1 MTAITNFSSPEQANG
16 AGDVYANNLTIF
28 GQEVL
33 ADYMDRNLTSALIR
47 QSTIVDSKTKQ
58 FDRIGKTTAGYH
70 AVGSELLGSSI
81 LANKIDIFVDDR
93 PIVSDVF
100 LDNAEHILNHFEER
114 AEFVAELGLS
124 ISDLVDER
132 NIQVLA
138 NASVLAAPVTSGPT
152 GGTAVVANSDTDMAV
167 LVAELFTARAA
178 FAANNVS
185 LKGLNCVVN
194 PTVFHLLAQEN
205 DVINQDLN
213 EGLNGGFNKVRE
225 VIMVAGIRVLMT
237 NHMPDGVVGAD
248 ALDGN
253 DYAGTFTNLTAV
265 IWEKNAAMQVVAK
278 PLTTETNGYD
288 VRTQGTTIVG
298 KTFQGTGILRNEAAY
313 TIYHT

>member
-16 AGDVYANNLTIF
+16 AGDVYANNLTLF

-33 ADYMDRNLTSALIR
+33 SDYMDRNLTSALIR

-58 FDRIGKTTAGYH
+58 FDRIGQTTAGYH
-70 AVGSELLGSSI
+70 AAGTEILGDTI
-81 LANKIDIFVDDR
+81 LTNKVDISVDDR
-93 PIVSDVF
+93 PIVANTFMDK
-100 LDNAEHILNHFEER
+100 AEHILSHFDER
-114 AEFVAELGLS
+114 APYAAELSRS
-124 ISDLVDER
+124 IADQIDER

-138 NASVLAAPVTSGPT
+138 NASVATAPVTGGPT

-253 DYAGTFTNLTAV
+253 LYAGTFTNLTAV
-265 IWEKNAAMQVVAK
+265 IWEKNAAMQVVAT
-278 PLTTETNGYD
+278 PISTETDGYQ
-288 VRTQGTTIVG
+288 VRVQGTVIVA
-298 KTFQGTGILRNEAAY
+298 KTFQGTGVLRNECAY
-313 TIYHT
+313 SIYHV

>member
-1 MTAITNFSSPEQANG
+1 MTAITNFSSPEQVNG
-16 AGDVYANNLTIF
+16 AGGVYANNLTIF

-33 ADYMDRNLTSALIR
+33 SDYMDRNLTSSLIR

-58 FDRIGKTTAGYH
+58 FDRIGQTTAGYH
-70 AVGSELLGSSI
+70 VAGTEVLGDTI
-81 LANKIDIFVDDR
+81 LTNKVDISVDDR
-93 PIVSDVF
+93 PIIAHTFMDK
-100 LDNAEHILNHFEER
+100 AEHILNHYEER
-114 AEFVAELGLS
+114 GPYSAELARS
-124 ISDLVDER
+124 ISDQIDTR

-138 NASVLAAPVTSGPT
+138 LASVAAAPVTGGPT
-152 GGTAVVANSDTDMAV
+152 GGTTAVANSDTDMAV

-185 LKGLNCVVN
+185 LHGLNCVVN

-213 EGLNGGFNKVRE
+213 EGLNGGINKVRE

-237 NHMPDGVVGAD
+237 NHMPNGVVAAD
-248 ALDGN
+248 PLDGN
-253 DYAGTFTNLTAV
+253 VYDGDFTNLTAV
-265 IWEKNAAMQVVAK
+265 IWERNAAMQVTAT
-278 PLTTETNGYD
+278 PITTETDGYE
-288 VRTQGTTIVG
+288 VRVQGTVIAA
-298 KTFQGTGILRNEAAY
+298 KTFQGTGILRNESAY